1 MVTVPP
7 YLEIAGRRAMPDR
20 PENHTIKLLQEM
32 RSEMREQFEEFGRR
46 FDEIDA
52 RFDGVDARIDGV
64 THIMTLIAGHQYAL
78 ESRVEALEDTAKPEI

>member
-1 MVTVPP
+1 MAET
-7 YLEIAGRRAMPDR
+7 PD
-20 PENHTIKLLQEM
+20 NHTIALLQEM
-32 RSEMREQFEEFGRR
+32 RREMRERFDEIGRRFEHVNQR

-78 ESRVEALEDTAKPEI
+78 ESRVEALEDADKTEA